1 MKDAFKVKKGL
12 NVQPTDPA
20 DVVNP
25 EAGDLIVDSTDD
37 NRLKVYDP
45 TSSEFAAVGTGGSS
59 GNILS
64 DIEKLT
70 PTVSNVVAVTDTT
83 TFLPIDDNNKSVK
96 ATFSGS
102 DGSIRY
108 EGPASADLDGVQG
121 VVKVWI
127 KTDVEGLSLV
137 ATKDGVAQNNGVTV
151 NSSNKW
157 RQYEI
162 PVVLGD
168 ADYGFEIQAS
178 GAVSGDVYIDE
189 AFVKV
194 EAVIR
199 DLGAAH
205 FVGSASWSGSTGC
218 NWLTASSTYADLPT
232 NPSCANAI
240 VTGSIVLDD
249 LKRPIIKIPNART
262 DGHYEFSFRGVM
274 GANTASIAT
283 AVYQRIVA
291 DGVQIQNDDRQSDTS
306 NFFQDAVGTIRFT
319 SGGSKTISIQFATLN
334 ASNQAG
340 IFATTV
346 NRRFWI
352 SAKFYPDDKSTIVT
366 QDTELT
372 AKTANEFS
380 LTTIG
385 GNVVSE
391 NYDWVVGNPTSS
403 SNVYTYTIKPNI
415 FTVNPSC
422 TCTAGPF
429 GGSTADYTCSVNT
442 INTTTLAVN
451 MTVNGGGVLT
461 SHSIHC
467 SKQGADVN
475 KSATIVGK
483 FENINSSDLVVV
495 EAFGNTGIGI
505 TSLTTDVQWSSEK
518 EDDYNAWN
526 GTQFTSPRDSCYDI
540 NAGVRSTAN
549 TQSQLRLYINGSPNG
564 VYKAPMASYIIKN
577 YEFANVC
584 LNKDDVLSFR
594 SDSGYTLQPDTS
606 YHRLVIQERPNT
618 QSIIKNLSNQ
628 KVECQTKYLSANVTT
643 AGVMSDLTFNNL
655 EVGKNYKL
663 YSSFRIADSS
673 TSSNE
678 KYGVILINNGA
689 ITLNSLFMR
698 GLNINR
704 MQSSPSS
711 TEFFKATDDT
721 VTFNAS
727 LLTNVQVAGAASY
740 SKVTLCELPDTYVET
755 TKF

>member
-25 EAGDLIVDSTDD
+25 EAGDIIVDSTDD

-108 EGPASADLDGVQG
+108 EAPASADLDGVQG
-121 VVKVWI
+121 AVYVWI
-127 KTDVEGLSLV
+127 KTDVENLTIV
-137 ATKDGVAQNNGVTV
+137 ATKDGVAQNEGLEV

-194 EAVIR
+194 NRLIQQFDTTITDWKDYTPTVINGGSSTWSHLFGKYRQVGDSVELAVSAIAS
-199 DLGAAH
+199 GAGSGGGLLCFTIPSQFTGNATKIAGT
-205 FVGSASWSGSTGC
+205 VGSGQEYNLDGVTNTWAAFATSYTSSNNCIFFQNVGTGGAYVGSHVT
-218 NWLTASSTYADLPT
+218 SSTQIYF
-232 NPSCANAI
+232 
-240 VTGSIVLDD
+240 
-249 LKRPIIKIPNART
+249 K
-262 DGHYEFSFRGVM
+262 
-274 GANTASIAT
+274 AT
-283 AVYQRIVA
+283 VAV
-291 DGVQIQNDDRQSDTS
+291 NELSTE
-306 NFFQDAVGTIRFT
+306 T
-319 SGGSKTISIQFATLN
+319 
-334 ASNQAG
+334 
-340 IFATTV
+340 
-346 NRRFWI
+346 
-352 SAKFYPDDKSTIVT
+352 STIVT

-628 KVECQTKYLSANVTT
+628 KVECQQKFLSSDISSASN
-643 AGVMSDLTFNNL
+643 AIISDLAFNNL
-655 EVGKNYKL
+655 VIGKRYRAYLRSRCN
-663 YSSFRIADSS
+663 FP
-673 TSSNE
+673 SSNACSV
-678 KYGVILINNGA
+678 YIDDNGTSICRTTPSGSGGLSEA
-689 ITLNSLFMR
+689 GFNICEFTASTTTLNTMAGFASASAIIQ
-698 GLNINR
+698 G
-704 MQSSPSS
+704 SG
-711 TEFFKATDDT
+711 DDL
-721 VTFNAS
+721 A
-727 LLTNVQVAGAASY
+727 TNVR
-740 SKVTLCELPDTYVET
+740 LCELPDTYVET